1 MKKHIPIILLNI
13 LPVSILALSGCAT
26 FRGFGP
32 EPERRPAA
40 IPEASEIDRN
50 ALRIGMEMNEVTST
64 WGEPWEV
71 QVAGDVSRGNQKW
84 SYFSGIQSRWDS
96 APIRVVYFEAGQ
108 VVGWDTSSN

>member
-1 MKKHIPIILLNI
+1 MKKHFPIVLLNI
-13 LPVSILALSGCAT
+13 LTLLLLALTGCAT

-32 EPERRPAA
+32 EPEKRPTAA
-40 IPEASEIDRN
+40 PVAVEIDRN
-50 ALRIGMEMNEVTST
+50 SLRVGMEMNEVTNT

-71 QVAGDVSRGNQKW
+71 QVAGDPSRGNQKW